1 MEKIQFILSIVIAI
15 CTMAMLYGAIIN
27 ASPMRELSIT
37 IMGIMCALSA
47 ILVRISHKELK

>member
-1 MEKIQFILSIVIAI
+1 
-15 CTMAMLYGAIIN
+15 MLYGAIIN

-47 ILVRISHKELK
+47 ILVRISHKELKSDI